1 MITGDWDRAW
11 HGLLEIIG
19 GIVEG
24 IGSVIDNMVS
34 FLYNTFGDLVDI
46 AFSWGSDMIS
56 GLIDGIWSMLGA
68 VGNAAKSVAEKITS
82 FLHFSRPDEGP
93 LRDYEKWMP
102 DFVGRMAEQINQ
114 QKHLISDA
122 AMELATNLNISGM
135 VDSGSQGS
143 QTTSNNTQINFNGN
157 YNFKDKTDVDY
168 FMNQAALKLV
178 TER

>member
-1 MITGDWDRAW
+1 MSEVKTQDIKLQTETREAIEFIE
-11 HGLLEIIG
+11 LLKSLTNDEKNQVKG
-19 GIVEG
+19 
-24 IGSVIDNMVS
+24 
-34 FLYNTFGDLVDI
+34 
-46 AFSWGSDMIS
+46 WGSDMIS

>member
-1 MITGDWDRAW
+1 
-11 HGLLEIIG
+11 
-19 GIVEG
+19 
-24 IGSVIDNMVS
+24 
-34 FLYNTFGDLVDI
+34 
-46 AFSWGSDMIS
+46 
-56 GLIDGIWSMLGA
+56 ML
-68 VGNAAKSVAEKITS
+68 AEWQSRLTS
-82 FLHFSRPDEGP
+82 RS
-93 LRDYEKWMP
+93 
-102 DFVGRMAEQINQ
+102 I
-114 QKHLISDA
+114 LISDA